1 MSSDNSNSSK
11 NELHDLN
18 ALYLA
23 VEVARRKEAILRS
36 DTEKFFQFTRM
47 MRINNTLK
55 KAKII
60 HKKEQ

>member
-1 MSSDNSNSSK
+1 MSLDPSK
-11 NELHDLN
+11 NTLQDLD
-18 ALYLA
+18 ALYLC
-23 VEVARRKEAILRS
+23 EEKSRRKEAISRT

-60 HKKEQ
+60 HKKNK